1 MSSFTF
7 ELAMFVQASNFLRA
21 FRTIPDASA
30 LGLNL
35 GDDDESS
42 KKNLARIIQNWSR
55 FVLQQI
61 HTVSVLNMLMYKKL

>member
-1 MSSFTF
+1 
-7 ELAMFVQASNFLRA
+7 MFVQASNFLRA

-61 HTVSVLNMLMYKKL
+61 HTVSVPNMLMYKRL